1 MMFLQTSTFY
11 DLNITLARLEE
22 CPSLTLERAIVLGR
36 LGRHEGAMRV
46 LASELADPMSA
57 QTYCTQGGEIVPPK
71 VAHVIA
77 SKVPSLA
84 AWTDLYTGD
93 RPPVDASTQHKLV
106 VELLRAYMR
115 TPAPR
120 GKKTTGIAD
129 GAARAQQLLSAQG
142 VHLDVKEVLDMAPKE
157 WPLDA
162 INTFYTR
169 SYRRLLHERT
179 TWQILKHAS
188 AGQNLEVRFI
198 ASHRT
203 DPRLR
208 LNTSMPW
215 RRYRPSLWMQARV
228 TWTRN

>member
-1 MMFLQTSTFY
+1 MFLQTSTFY

-22 CPSLTLERAIVLGR
+22 SPPLTLERAIVLGR

-46 LASELADPMSA
+46 LAAELADPMSA
-57 QTYCTQGGEIVPPK
+57 QTYCTQGGEIVPSK

-115 TPAPR
+115 TPDTR
-120 GKKTTGIAD
+120 NMSGKKAMGISD

-142 VHLDVKEVLDMAPKE
+142 VHLDVKEVLDMAPND
-157 WPLDA
+157 WPANA
-162 INTFYTR
+162 INTFYKR
-169 SYRRLLHERT
+169 SYRRLLHERN

-188 AGQNLEVRFI
+188 AGQNLEVSFRVPRF
-198 ASHRT
+198 S
-203 DPRLR
+203 
-208 LNTSMPW
+208 
-215 RRYRPSLWMQARV
+215 
-228 TWTRN
+228 